1 MHKFGDEPSHAQ
13 VRYGCS
19 LLKIINL
26 IVMDLERPWFLEFN
40 QENICS
46 RWYFLTLPKNN
57 ICSFENQC

>member
-1 MHKFGDEPSHAQ
+1 VINIWLTLIYLKRVIMHKFGDEPSHAQ

-46 RWYFLTLPKNN
+46 R
-57 ICSFENQC
+57 

>member
-40 QENICS
+40 QENIEK
-46 RWYFLTLPKNN
+46 LLINKLIEKNL
-57 ICSFENQC
+57 IKPIYLS